1 MDIKQSYDNAYK
13 LFIGEINYDDLGDKF
28 WLPINHE
35 SQKVILDYYEEK
47 EDYERC
53 QQIINV

>member
-13 LFIGEINYDDLGDKF
+13 LFIGEISYDDLGDKF

-35 SQKVILDYYEEK
+35 NRKVILDYYEEG
-47 EDYERC
+47 EEYERC